1 MIEELAESAYEEIKR
16 ADHSIYVS
24 LKYTRTVDI
33 IKNTIKRLISAMDIS
48 IIQGLEYAK
57 QEKKIPSIPQSA
69 RLRADNIV
77 KLYPQMKKCVD
88 FYHRLK
94 NIDRADYT
102 KKEEYRK
109 NVALIAKVG
118 SKKVEVG
125 MEELKDFFDF
135 AVVFSRGVAE
145 LTAQKKF
152 LDTKK
157 VTIIYPAKST
167 KKAEKKAAAKKAA
180 AKKAAKKTSKTKK
193 TVKKTY
199 KLNPHANHRGF
210 NGF

>member
-1 MIEELAESAYEEIKR
+1 MIEELAESALEEIKR

-57 QEKKIPSIPQSA
+57 QEKKIQAIPQSA
-69 RLRADNIV
+69 RQRANGII
-77 KLYPQMKKCVD
+77 KLYPQMKKSIE
-88 FYHRLK
+88 FYQRLK
-94 NIDRADYT
+94 NIDRADFT

-118 SKKVEVG
+118 SRKVEVG
-125 MEELKDFFDF
+125 MEELKDFFDIT
-135 AVVFSRGVAE
+135 VVFSKGVVE
-145 LTAQKKF
+145 LTTQKKF
-152 LDTKK
+152 FDTKK
-157 VTIIYPAKST
+157 IKITHPVKKPKKIPPPKKDIAKNG
-167 KKAEKKAAAKKAA
+167 KKGGKIVKKVI
-180 AKKAAKKTSKTKK
+180 T
-193 TVKKTY
+193 KTY
-199 KLNPHANHRGF
+199 KLNPHAKHRGF

>member
-1 MIEELAESAYEEIKR
+1 MIDELAESALEEIKR

-57 QEKKIPSIPQSA
+57 QEKKLPSIPQSA
-69 RLRADNIV
+69 RQRANDII
-77 KLYPQMKKCVD
+77 KLYPQMKKSIE
-88 FYHRLK
+88 FYQKLK

-109 NVALIAKVG
+109 NVALIAKIG
-118 SKKVEVG
+118 TKKIEVG
-125 MEELKDFFDF
+125 MEELKDFFDST
-135 AVVFSRGVAE
+135 VVFSRAVAE
-145 LTAQKKF
+145 LTSQKKF

-157 VTIIYPAKST
+157 VTIIHPT
-167 KKAEKKAAAKKAA
+167 KKPKKTPPPPKENSKGGKKGGKSVKKAA
-180 AKKAAKKTSKTKK
+180 T
-193 TVKKTY
+193 KTY
-199 KLNPHANHRGF
+199 KLNPHAKQRGF

>member
-1 MIEELAESAYEEIKR
+1 MIEELAESALEEIKR

-57 QEKKIPSIPQSA
+57 QEKKLVSIPQSA
-69 RLRADNIV
+69 RQRANNII
-77 KLYPQMKKCVD
+77 KLYPQMKKSID
-88 FYHRLK
+88 FYQRLK

-109 NVALIAKVG
+109 NVALIAKMG

-125 MEELKDFFDF
+125 MEELKEFFDST
-135 AVVFSRGVAE
+135 VVFSRAVAE

-152 LDTKK
+152 FHTKK
-157 VTIIYPAKST
+157 VTITHPIKKVKKTPPPPKDHSKNT
-167 KKAEKKAAAKKAA
+167 KKSGKVVKKVI
-180 AKKAAKKTSKTKK
+180 T
-193 TVKKTY
+193 KTY
-199 KLNPHANHRGF
+199 KLNRHAVQRGF